1 MENEEVMGGTS
12 DPVDKLIDV
21 DEDDDDLVE
30 VELEDV
36 PVTVGTQKRKAK
48 RRKTSAVWAFF
59 EMLPAKG
66 DGDKPCCRCK
76 KCGNKYVSPGNYGT
90 GTLKRHVES
99 CYKKR
104 TNDVAQLLLGNKDGS
119 MSQGSESEDEYVR
132 RMAEQM
138 LVKFEKY
145 WSEFSIVLAIAVI
158 LDPRFKLQFV
168 DFCYK
173 KLYGVGGSYEYLKVR
188 EKLFALFGEYVS
200 NVPTPS
206 STTNNRG
213 KAVQDLQFKS
223 FSKETMFVMKEFD
236 CFESD
241 DVVGQTQK
249 TQLELYLEE
258 PRMDR
263 NAKLDILSFWK
274 GNQFRYPELA
284 AMVRDVLSIP
294 ISTVAS
300 ESTFSVGGRVID
312 QFRSA
317 LKPDVVEAL
326 ICSRDW
332 LYGDKDLAE
341 SQLDDLTE
349 DIMKM
354 DINKENNDEP
364 PSMGSNADMV

>member
-12 DPVDKLIDV
+12 EPVDKEVNLVDK

-48 RRKTSAVWAFF
+48 RRKTSAIWAFF
-59 EMLPAKG
+59 EMLPIKG
-66 DGDKPCCRCK
+66 DGDKPYCNCK
-76 KCGNKYVSPGNYGT
+76 KCGNEYFSPGSYGT
-90 GTLKRHVES
+90 GTLKWHIES
-99 CYKKR
+99 CCKKR
-104 TNDVAQLLLGNKDGS
+104 TKDIAQLIL
-119 MSQGSESEDEYVR
+119 GSESEDEYMR

-145 WSEFSIVLAIAVI
+145 WSEFSVVLAIAVI
-158 LDPRFKLQFV
+158 LDPRYKLRFV
-168 DFCYK
+168 DFCYQ

-206 STTNNRG
+206 NTTSNKRD

-274 GNQFRYPELA
+274 ENQFRYPELA
-284 AMVRDVLSIP
+284 IMVRDVLSIL

-364 PSMGSNADMV
+364 PSMGSNPTV